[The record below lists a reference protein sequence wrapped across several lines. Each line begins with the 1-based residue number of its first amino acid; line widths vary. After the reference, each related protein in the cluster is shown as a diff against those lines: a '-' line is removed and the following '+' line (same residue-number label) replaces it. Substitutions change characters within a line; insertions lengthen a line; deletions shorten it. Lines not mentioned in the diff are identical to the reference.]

1 VKSVLKLET
10 LSFEVLLAK
19 VRREINHRIQNGECT
34 ERALARILGISQP
47 HVHNVLKG
55 IRRLQ
60 PQFADRFMEK
70 FGISLIDLLQDSEI
84 LAVLET
90 RSSHLDR
97 SSGESLLPRK
107 PAVRQVPERSG
118 HEKIG

>member
-1 VKSVLKLET
+1 MKSVLKLET
-10 LSFEVLLAK
+10 LSFETLLAN
-19 VRREINHRIQNGECT
+19 VRREINNRIQNGECT

-60 PQFADRFMEK
+60 PKFADRFMQK
-70 FGISLIDLLQDSEI
+70 FGISLIDLLQDSDL

-90 RSSHLDR
+90 PSSHLNR
-97 SSGESLLPRK
+97 SSGELPRK
-107 PAVRQVPERSG
+107 PAVRQVSERPKRERVG
-118 HEKIG
+118 